1 MRAIV
6 QHGGASQ
13 WIFKNYT
20 DLKEGQP
27 LFKDTSPISIITVT
41 ELTRAYGPAAT
52 VTVTCRFLELGL
64 LTAAH
69 YLPLSLPQRRK

>member
-1 MRAIV
+1 M
-6 QHGGASQ
+6 
-13 WIFKNYT
+13 
-20 DLKEGQP
+20 
-27 LFKDTSPISIITVT
+27 FKDTSPISIITVA
-41 ELTRAYGPAAT
+41 ELTRAYGPAATAT

>member
-1 MRAIV
+1 M
-6 QHGGASQ
+6 
-13 WIFKNYT
+13 
-20 DLKEGQP
+20 
-27 LFKDTSPISIITVT
+27 FKDTSPISIITVT